1 MTLAMPKIE
10 SQAAENKVYKHGTI
24 ILSHITAPDPEP
36 GRPPSVRRDP
46 SLVHAQGDCVQTN
59 KEVAMS
65 AFLISKLQ
73 RGESLTE
80 EQTAIVKKSL
90 GKRALDEVN
99 AKARL
104 ENAPTKPVHKR
115 KRKRD
120 RPRQSDVRGLRTAK
134 VRQKHG
140 RSSNTVKKRFGKGMQ
155 EGAVSST
162 ASMLETG
169 LLTAR

>member
-1 MTLAMPKIE
+1 MWIFLKTRISTLIKASPPKSGKAPSEIWKLRDDRYSE
-10 SQAAENKVYKHGTI
+10 LRSKAKKHGTI

-80 EQTAIVKKSL
+80 EQTAIVKNL
-90 GKRALDEVN
+90 WGKELWM
-99 AKARL
+99 K
-104 ENAPTKPVHKR
+104 
-115 KRKRD
+115 
-120 RPRQSDVRGLRTAK
+120 
-134 VRQKHG
+134 
-140 RSSNTVKKRFGKGMQ
+140 
-155 EGAVSST
+155 
-162 ASMLETG
+162 
-169 LLTAR
+169 